1 MSNNLYTAE
10 SIKKLKGLEAV
21 RKRPGM
27 YIGGA
32 DIHGLHHLVAEIV
45 DNSIDEALAGYAS
58 EITVTLHS
66 DLSVSVFDNGRG
78 IPVEKVKGESKTA
91 VELVFTELHAGGK
104 FSSDSYKTS
113 GGLHGV
119 GSSVVNALSS
129 KLEVI
134 VSRNYKSYKTA
145 FIQDS
150 IVEKTHEIPLQFKRG
165 TLVRFWPDY
174 KFFKDARLN
183 FSTIAE
189 RLKESSFL
197 VSNLKITIIDEIKNH
212 KEVYQSQKGLEEFLD
227 FINGSKSVI
236 SKPVSY
242 KETLKNIEVEFA
254 FQYSDDYSSIILSF
268 VNNVKTID
276 GGSHEA
282 GIKSAFVKVINDYAF
297 KEAFIKKQ
305 DLFDFE
311 DIKEGLSLILSLKI
325 PENLLEFVGQT
336 KSKLGTAEARH
347 IVEEIATKKLEIW
360 FLDNKKEAK
369 NIVNKIKNAYEIR
382 LEERKRRQEN
392 RKSKN
397 ILKEKYILSDKL
409 TPAMSKNPLEK
420 ELFLVEGDSAGGSAK
435 SGRNRNFQAILPLRG
450 KVINSEKSKM
460 LDILENTE
468 IATII
473 NSIGAGFGKDF
484 DSSKAQYNKIIIM
497 TDADTDGAHI
507 QILLLTFFYRF
518 MRKLIEDGK
527 IYIALAPLYKVT
539 YKSKNQYYY
548 AWDDSELKDILEKNA
563 QSSYEIQ
570 RYKGLGEMN
579 SDQLWETT
587 MNPETRTLIKA
598 TISDAILAEKR
609 VSTLMGDN
617 VKIRKE
623 WIDNNVN
630 FSNDD
635 DFLEQIN

>member
-32 DIHGLHHLVAEIV
+32 DIHGLHHLIAEIV

-134 VSRNYKSYKTA
+134 VSRNDKSYKTA

-336 KSKLGTAEARH
+336 KSKLGTTEARH

-460 LDILENTE
+460 LEILENTE

>member
-1 MSNNLYTAE
+1 MPNNLYTAE

-78 IPVEKVKGESKTA
+78 IPVEKVKGEFKTA

-134 VSRNYKSYKTA
+134 VSRNDKSYKTA

-165 TLVRFWPDY
+165 TLVKFWPDY

-305 DLFDFE
+305 NIFDFE

-336 KSKLGTAEARH
+336 KSKLGTTEARH

>member
-1 MSNNLYTAE
+1 MPNNLYTAE

-134 VSRNYKSYKTA
+134 VSRNDKSYKTA

-150 IVEKTHEIPLQFKRG
+150 IVEKTHEILLQFKRG

-276 GGSHEA
+276 GGSM
-282 GIKSAFVKVINDYAF
+282 
-297 KEAFIKKQ
+297 KQ
-305 DLFDFE
+305 E
-311 DIKEGLSLILSLKI
+311 
-325 PENLLEFVGQT
+325 
-336 KSKLGTAEARH
+336 
-347 IVEEIATKKLEIW
+347 
-360 FLDNKKEAK
+360 
-369 NIVNKIKNAYEIR
+369 
-382 LEERKRRQEN
+382 
-392 RKSKN
+392 
-397 ILKEKYILSDKL
+397 
-409 TPAMSKNPLEK
+409 
-420 ELFLVEGDSAGGSAK
+420 
-435 SGRNRNFQAILPLRG
+435 
-450 KVINSEKSKM
+450 
-460 LDILENTE
+460 
-468 IATII
+468 
-473 NSIGAGFGKDF
+473 
-484 DSSKAQYNKIIIM
+484 
-497 TDADTDGAHI
+497 
-507 QILLLTFFYRF
+507 
-518 MRKLIEDGK
+518 
-527 IYIALAPLYKVT
+527 
-539 YKSKNQYYY
+539 
-548 AWDDSELKDILEKNA
+548 
-563 QSSYEIQ
+563 
-570 RYKGLGEMN
+570 
-579 SDQLWETT
+579 
-587 MNPETRTLIKA
+587 
-598 TISDAILAEKR
+598 
-609 VSTLMGDN
+609 
-617 VKIRKE
+617 
-623 WIDNNVN
+623 
-630 FSNDD
+630 
-635 DFLEQIN
+635 